1 MALYETIGCFRD
13 TGNRAISTLEG
24 QDIHL
29 DGNYRLRK
37 YAIYKCYRAAKKQG
51 FQVFAVQNGG
61 WCASSAIAAT
71 TFNKYGKSTACKND
85 GEGGPWANQVY
96 YIKGIYIDTNFH
108 NVYLPGLCL
117 SIKLIQQRA
126 INADF
131 HTHQS
136 YIYIYIYMYKICKI
150 PCTVI
155 IFPIFSR
162 RIRCLKT
169 NISKANSSCYRLKY
183 Y

>member
-1 MALYETIGCFRD
+1 MEGRD
-13 TGNRAISTLEG
+13 ANLFGSYIARKQAI
-24 QDIHL
+24 
-29 DGNYRLRK
+29 
-37 YAIYKCYRAAKKQG
+37 AKCYHAAKSLG

-136 YIYIYIYMYKICKI
+136 YIYIYICIK
-150 PCTVI
+150 
-155 IFPIFSR
+155 S
-162 RIRCLKT
+162 
-169 NISKANSSCYRLKY
+169 AKY
-183 Y
+183 HAL